1 MAKKIAVATN
11 KGGVLKTTTA
21 VNIAS
26 ILADKGRKVLLV
38 DTDGQGNTAL
48 SFGYSPDDFE
58 DTVYDVL
65 MNQKSIEEVTYKPV
79 EDLPL
84 YIIPANDDM
93 SYFTLD
99 ILNAVQ
105 GRNIDITEIIKEK
118 FSKTDYEYDYIIFD
132 SPPTLDVIQANILNY
147 VDSVLI
153 PYQPEPYSMRSIQM
167 FMKRVKE
174 YQKTNKN
181 LEIEGVL
188 VTLFDARTNTHK
200 TNLIAL
206 TKFLEAKKIKLF
218 DTVIKKTI
226 KMSESIFN
234 YRMPSVLV
242 AKYQDNDVIKAYHVV
257 AEEIERNNEKQH

>member
-26 ILADKGRKVLLV
+26 ILADRGNKVLLI
-38 DTDGQGNTAL
+38 DTDGQGNAVL

-58 DTVYDVL
+58 DTIYDVL
-65 MNQKSIEEVTYKPV
+65 MSKSNVEEV
-79 EDLPL
+79 L
-84 YIIPANDDM
+84 YQPIKELELYVVPANDDM

-99 ILNAVQ
+99 ILNEVGNNPQ
-105 GRNIDITEIIKEK
+105 LDITNIIQDK
-118 FSKTDYEYDYIIFD
+118 FKTIENQFDYIIFD

-167 FMKRVKE
+167 FMKRVKQ
-174 YQKTNKN
+174 YQVTNPR
-181 LEIEGVL
+181 LTIEGVL
-188 VTLFDARTNTHK
+188 VTLYDGRTNTHK
-200 TNLIAL
+200 SNLIEL
-206 TKFLEAKKIKLF
+206 TKFLEAKKISMF
-218 DTVIKKTI
+218 DALIKKTI
-226 KMSESIFN
+226 KMSESIFT

-242 AKYQDNDVIKAYHVV
+242 NKYIDNDVIKAYHLVV
-257 AEEIERNNEKQH
+257 DEIELNRNN